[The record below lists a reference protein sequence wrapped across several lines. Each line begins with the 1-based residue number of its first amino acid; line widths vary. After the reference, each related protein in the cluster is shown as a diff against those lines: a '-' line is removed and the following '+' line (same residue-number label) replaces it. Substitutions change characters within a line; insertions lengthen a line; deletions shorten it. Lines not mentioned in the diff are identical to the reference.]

1 MDINTLTS
9 SYFSD
14 IILSVIIITGAIILS
29 KLLSVHLRK
38 KTSRKTR
45 TRLVLFLMF
54 ILVISILLELWKDKN
69 EVINQIAT
77 YKHFLPGYDTIIM
90 IIAAVV
96 FSHLLQIW
104 LLRNSDKLNND
115 LSKRHKIRLM
125 ARWISWGVFFITTV
139 LIMLIERGWENIATF
154 LGLIG
159 AGFALSMQETIL
171 CLIGWIYIIFNHAY
185 DIGDRIELNGK
196 LGDVI
201 SITPTHTRMLEIATN
216 IQGGQSTGRILIIP
230 NSQIFRNPVVNSTIG
245 FPFIWL
251 EIAVTVTFES
261 NVERAISV
269 ISDIAGNTAQ
279 KIEPEV
285 MKDITAMQDE
295 YAIHYRYLTPAVYS
309 RILSN
314 GVELTL
320 RFLSPVRSCRQN
332 EHNINLKILQAIAH
346 AQDIDLAYPTSRL
359 YRRFEE
365 QEYNFSENKK

>member
-1 MDINTLTS
+1 MDINSLTS
-9 SYFSD
+9 SYLSD
-14 IILSVIIITGAIILS
+14 IVLSLVIIITAIIIT
-29 KLLSVHLRK
+29 KLLSIHLRR
-38 KTSRKTR
+38 KTTRKTR
-45 TRLVLFLMF
+45 TRLVFFLML

-69 EVINQIAT
+69 EFINQVAT
-77 YKHFLPGYDTIIM
+77 YKDFLPGYDTIIM
-90 IIAAVV
+90 IIAAVI

-104 LLRNSDKLNND
+104 LLRDSDKFNHD

-125 ARWISWGVFFITTV
+125 ARWISWGIFFLAAVI
-139 LIMLIERGWENIATF
+139 IMLVERGWENVATF

-185 DIGDRIELNGK
+185 DIGDRIEINGR

-201 SITPTHTRMLEIATN
+201 GITPTHTRMLEVATN
-216 IQGGQSTGRILIIP
+216 IQGGQSTGRILTIP
-230 NSQIFRNPVVNSTIG
+230 NSQLFRNPVFNSTCG

-251 EIAVTVTFES
+251 EVAVTITFES
-261 NVERAISV
+261 DVDQATKMIL
-269 ISDIAGNTAQ
+269 DIANTSAQ

-309 RILSN
+309 RILN
-314 GVELTL
+314 HGVELTL

-332 EHNINLKILQAIAH
+332 EHNISLKILKEVALNPN
-346 AQDIDLAYPTSRL
+346 IDLAYPTSRL

-365 QEYNFSENKK
+365 QDYPIPENKK